1 MTRIIRE
8 ITLMIFYVDILLEKD
23 GNVILTTQLYQK
35 RENFNFYNVNS
46 FNLCTNMPSLP
57 AS

>member
-23 GNVILTTQLYQK
+23 VNVILTTQLYQK

-46 FNLCTNMPSLP
+46 FNLYTNMPSSP